1 MKSEEIKIKTP
12 TKLSELDDILLRLA
26 NVINDLQQR
35 VILLES
41 EIKRCEKKYPDGK
54 RRNPYD
60 LNSRKL

>member
-1 MKSEEIKIKTP
+1 MKNGDIEIKTP

-35 VILLES
+35 VISLES